1 MRVDRIITLNERFN
15 LDGMVDMLNFINRCN
30 VADVNTL
37 YTHAGKPMA
46 AFDPRQIQFGLRLTW

>member
-37 YTHAGKPMA
+37 YTQAGKPMA

>member
-1 MRVDRIITLNERFN
+1 MF
-15 LDGMVDMLNFINRCN
+15 NFINRFN

-37 YTHAGKPMA
+37 YTQAGTPTA